1 MSPATNRL
9 RVLATHA
16 LAAMPVTGSPAS
28 AAPAKT
34 VQNFIGGEFISST
47 ASGMIQVIDPSL
59 GTVLAHVP
67 DSCSADVDKAVAAAA
82 KAWPTWRDTPVKV
95 RVEVLFRFKSLLEAH
110 LSELSDLIVTEHGKN
125 RAEAEAEVLKG
136 IETVTFATG
145 LPDILAGRQLE
156 VSRGVSCQELRRPL
170 GVVASI
176 VPFNFPAMV
185 PLWTLPIAIGCGNCL
200 IMKPS
205 EKAPLTLVR
214 MAELLRE
221 AGCPAGV
228 FSLVHGA
235 QTAVESLT
243 KHPGIAAVSF
253 VGSSRVAD
261 IVDKSA
267 RATGKRAVCMGGAK
281 NHLIV
286 MPDADEAMTINDVMN
301 SAFGSGGQRCM
312 AASVLLVVG
321 KNRRSF
327 LDGLVERARGLE
339 AGQKGG
345 QIGPLIDAQA
355 RSRVSRYIEECPG
368 HGGRVLLDGRT
379 WASDPRLG
387 QGYYVG
393 PTILMHSSTR
403 EPAMAEEI
411 FGPVLSVLEVDS
423 LDEAIAI
430 ENANPYGNAASIY
443 TTSGATAL
451 EAQRLSAGM
460 LGVNI
465 GVPVPREPFSFG
477 GTRQSKFGDSSD
489 ITGIGAVNFFTD
501 LIKVTTKWNPQV
513 AKKNDAIASSF
524 IN

>member
-1 MSPATNRL
+1 MHRL

-16 LAAMPVTGSPAS
+16 LAALPETGASTS
-28 AAPAKT
+28 AATAERL
-34 VQNFIGGEFISST
+34 QNFIGGEFIPST
-47 ASGMIQVIDPSL
+47 ASSMIQLTDPAS

-67 DSCSADVDKAVAAAA
+67 ESGSADVDKVVAAAA
-82 KAWPTWRDTPVKV
+82 NAWPSWRDTPVKV
-95 RVEVLFRFKSLLEAH
+95 RIEMLFHFKSLLETH

-136 IETVTFATG
+136 IETVTFALG

-156 VSRGVSCQELRRPL
+156 VSRGVTCQEMRRPL

-235 QTAVESLT
+235 QAAVESLT

-253 VGSSRVAD
+253 VGSSRVAE

-267 RATGKRAVCMGGAK
+267 RATGKRALCMGGAK

-286 MPDADEAMTINDVMN
+286 MPDADEAMTIADVMN
-301 SAFGSGGQRCM
+301 SAFGSAGQRCM
-312 AASVLLVVG
+312 AASVLLLVG
-321 KNRRSF
+321 KNRHSF
-327 LDGLVERARGLE
+327 LDGLVGRARSLA
-339 AGQKGG
+339 AGQKVG
-345 QIGPLIDAQA
+345 QIGPLIDAHA
-355 RSRVSRYIEECPG
+355 RSRVSRYIEECSG

-379 WASDPRLG
+379 WASDPQLG
-387 QGYYVG
+387 QGFFVG
-393 PTILMHSSTR
+393 PTILLHSSR
-403 EPAMAEEI
+403 DEPAMSEEI
-411 FGPVLSVLEVDS
+411 FGPVLSVLEVES
-423 LDEAIAI
+423 LDEAVTI

-489 ITGIGAVNFFTD
+489 ITGIGAVNFFTE
-501 LIKVTTKWNPQV
+501 LVKITTKWSP
-513 AKKNDAIASSF
+513 AKRSDAISSSF